1 MRTVRR
7 RIINNSIAV
16 SLAGFWLLSSSDA
29 SARIETH
36 FNSMERLEKY
46 VKEAFSAA
54 VSRAKEGREG
64 TIDIMIFSFTSPALA
79 DSLLRIAR
87 DFPTVKI
94 RILAN
99 LSQLFREPTAVL
111 PEMEGVISGKM
122 DAYRAV
128 AEKRKGFMK
137 DPEQRQ
143 RAIESETKQI
153 ISEFRHK
160 PIPNIEIRYKWFPS
174 FSWDAKEGKTVY
186 DHFHP
191 KAALLHHK
199 SVVVNGETLVTGSY
213 NWSTYAETKNLE
225 NIMIISGPEDRTL
238 ITDFQ
243 AEFEAMWNDPSIAK
257 SPEECRRLKDKI
269 CAEIDRQHK
278 QEESRS
284 TKP

>member
-1 MRTVRR
+1 MSVIRK
-7 RIINNSIAV
+7 RIINSSLAV
-16 SLAGFWLLSSSDA
+16 SIAGFWLLAPSTA
-29 SARIETH
+29 SGKIEIH

-46 VKEAFSAA
+46 VKEVFSGA
-54 VSRAKEGREG
+54 VSQAKQGREG
-64 TIDIMIFSFTSPALA
+64 TIDIMIFSFTSPSLA

-94 RILAN
+94 RILGN

-111 PEMEGVISGKM
+111 PEMEGIISGKV
-122 DAYRAV
+122 DAYRGV

-137 DPEQRQ
+137 DPEQR
-143 RAIESETKQI
+143 RLAIDSEAKQI

-174 FSWDAKEGKTVY
+174 FSWDDKEGKAAY

-199 SVVVNGETLVTGSY
+199 SAVVNGETLVTGSY

-225 NIMIISGPEDRTL
+225 NLMIISGPEDRAL
-238 ITDFQ
+238 ITDLQ

-257 SPEECRRLKDKI
+257 TSEECRVLKEKI
-269 CAEIDRQHK
+269 CAELDRQHTASARK
-278 QEESRS
+278 
-284 TKP
+284 